1 MVQKKLAVA
10 ILATAM
16 GACAQLEEQQ
26 APQQNSLNDREGAH
40 AQSSTNLVTAP
51 KADKALPP
59 VDIWDRLRRNFE
71 LPRRIDHPRVRDYIA
86 YYSRNEGY
94 MARVTERSRR
104 YIFHIAEQ
112 LEEANLPMELA
123 LLPIVESAYDPFA
136 YSHAS
141 ASGMWQF
148 IPATGRS
155 FGLHQNWWYDGRR
168 DVAASTNAAVR
179 YFTYLNKKFDGDWE
193 LSLAAYNAGEGTVR
207 RARERN
213 ARRGKGTSYWD
224 LPLPRETQRYVP
236 QLLALAE
243 VISRP
248 DHYRVPLHDVANEPY
263 YTTVDVG
270 SQIDLAQAAELADIE
285 IEELQLL
292 NPGFSR
298 WATDPNGKHELLIP
312 VSKRETF
319 VTALASI
326 PEEQRVSWERYK
338 IARGDSLSTIARR
351 YETSVEAIRQANKL
365 RGNRIRAGKTLLIP
379 RASGANGQ
387 YAYAVDQRVGRSG
400 SSSQGR
406 KTSYTVRPGD
416 TLWGI
421 ARTLGVSVRQ
431 LASWN
436 SMATGETLRPG
447 RSLVAYSNGG
457 NSSDKRKVSYRVRN
471 GDSLWK
477 IARKLGVSV
486 RQLASWNNMST
497 GETLRPGQ
505 NLVAYSSGGDS
516 SAARKVSYRV
526 RNGDSLYRIAQKF
539 SLEIDD
545 ILRWNKLSRSSYLQ
559 PGQRLTLFV
568 DGGASS

>member
-1 MVQKKLAVA
+1 MVHKKLAVA
-10 ILATAM
+10 VLAATM
-16 GACAQLEEQQ
+16 GACAQIEDQDAQQGNSPEEWEGTHVQ
-26 APQQNSLNDREGAH
+26 AEPIDPTPTME
-40 AQSSTNLVTAP
+40 
-51 KADKALPP
+51 KALPP
-59 VDIWDRLRRNFE
+59 VDIWDRLRRGFNLARHTE
-71 LPRRIDHPRVRDYIA
+71 HPKVRDYIA

-112 LEEANLPMELA
+112 LEAANLPMELA

-168 DVAASTNAAVR
+168 DVAASTRAAIK
-179 YFTYLNKKFDGDWE
+179 YFAYLNKKFDGDWA
-193 LSLAAYNAGEGTVR
+193 LTLAAYNAGEGTVR

-263 YTTVDVG
+263 YTAVDVG
-270 SQIDLAQAAELADIE
+270 SQIELAQAAQLADIE

-298 WATDPNGKHELLIP
+298 WATDPNGSHQLLIP
-312 VSKRETF
+312 ISKRDQF
-319 VTALASI
+319 VAALAEI
-326 PEEQRVSWERYK
+326 PEEQRVSWERYR
-338 IARGDSLSTIARR
+338 IVRGDNLSTIARR
-351 YETSVEAIRQANKL
+351 YETSIEAIRQANNL
-365 RGNRIRAGKTLLIP
+365 RGNNIRAGKTLLIP

-387 YAYAVDQRVGRSG
+387 YAYALDQRVGGGKSG
-400 SSSQGR
+400 SGSR
-406 KTSYTVRPGD
+406 KTNYTVRPGD

-436 SMATGETLRPG
+436 DMATGETLRPG
-447 RSLVAYSNGG
+447 RNLVAYNGAG
-457 NSSDKRKVSYRVRN
+457 SSGSATRKLSYRVR
-471 GDSLWK
+471 S
-477 IARKLGVSV
+477 
-486 RQLASWNNMST
+486 
-497 GETLRPGQ
+497 
-505 NLVAYSSGGDS
+505 
-516 SAARKVSYRV
+516 
-526 RNGDSLYRIAQKF
+526 GDSLYRIARKF

-559 PGQRLTLFV
+559 PGQQLTLFV
-568 DGGASS
+568 NGASSG

>member
-1 MVQKKLAVA
+1 MVHKKLAVA
-10 ILATAM
+10 VLAATM
-16 GACAQLEEQQ
+16 GACAQLEEQK
-26 APQQNSLNDREGAH
+26 APQQNAPDEWEGTH
-40 AQSSTNLVTAP
+40 AQSDNPVDTAP
-51 KADKALPP
+51 TVEKAMPP
-59 VDIWDRLRRNFE
+59 VDIWDRLRRGFN
-71 LPRRIDHPRVRDYIA
+71 LPRHTEHPKVRDYIA

-136 YSHAS
+136 YSHAR

-168 DVAASTNAAVR
+168 DVAASTRAAIK
-179 YFTYLNKKFDGDWE
+179 YFAYLNNKFDGDWA
-193 LSLAAYNAGEGTVR
+193 LTLAAYNAGEGTVR

-248 DHYRVPLHDVANEPY
+248 DYYRVPLHDVANEPY

-270 SQIDLAQAAELADIE
+270 SQIELAQAAELADIE

-298 WATDPNGKHELLIP
+298 WATDPNGSHQLLIP
-312 VSKRETF
+312 IDKRDHF
-319 VTALASI
+319 LSALQEL
-326 PEEQRVSWERYK
+326 PEEQRVSWERYR
-338 IARGDSLSTIARR
+338 IVRGDNLSTIARR
-351 YETSVEAIRQANKL
+351 YETSVEAIRQANNL
-365 RGNRIRAGKTLLIP
+365 RGNNIRAGKTLLIP
-379 RASGANGQ
+379 RAAGANGQ
-387 YAYAVDQRVGRSG
+387 YAYALDQRVGSGKG
-400 SSSQGR
+400 SSGQR

-421 ARTLGVSVRQ
+421 ARSLGVTVRQ
-431 LASWN
+431 LS
-436 SMATGETLRPG
+436 
-447 RSLVAYSNGG
+447 
-457 NSSDKRKVSYRVRN
+457 
-471 GDSLWK
+471 
-477 IARKLGVSV
+477 
-486 RQLASWNNMST
+486 SWNNMST
-497 GETLRPGQ
+497 GETLRPGR
-505 NLVAYSSGGDS
+505 NLVAYSGSGS
-516 SAARKVSYRV
+516 SATRKLSYRV
-526 RNGDSLYRIAQKF
+526 RSGDSLYRIARKF

-545 ILRWNKLSRSSYLQ
+545 ILRWNKISKSSYLR

-568 DGGASS
+568 DSSASG